1 MNINELKNELDKRD
15 IYIDFG
21 HGDKFYVNDFEITDD
36 KIIFK
41 GSQGSLGWVR
51 IDALYPIK

>member
-1 MNINELKNELDKRD
+1 MIDLKNELSKRD

-21 HGDKFYVNDFEITDD
+21 HGDKFYINDFEITDN

-41 GSQGSLGWVR
+41 GSQGSLGWIR
-51 IDALYPIK
+51 IDTLYPVK